1 MGEATLLNAEGAD
14 AVEVKGATVKGALAV
29 ELSWRPKMGNKQRRP
44 ERGRP
49 RGGAVL
55 GGRPKKGHAREER
68 RT

>member
-14 AVEVKGATVKGALAV
+14 AIAVRGALAV